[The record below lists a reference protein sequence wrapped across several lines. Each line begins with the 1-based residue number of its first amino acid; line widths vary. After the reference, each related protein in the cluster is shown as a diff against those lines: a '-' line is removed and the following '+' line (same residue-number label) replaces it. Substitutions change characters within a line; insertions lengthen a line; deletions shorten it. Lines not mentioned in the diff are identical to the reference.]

1 MYGQQP
7 PFRSGG
13 GGRGAAQPPQQQ
25 QIHLNPNF
33 FPSPNLFLLQQNPNF
48 LPHLN
53 PFVQNLNSFAQ
64 LQQQF
69 ANSSFPVQLNSDN
82 NNFQAPRPNGS
93 TINSKYPQPVKVQNE
108 MVEKLDKA
116 VMRARADLLA
126 SDENVS
132 AWKVSQAALLMV
144 KAESWESLGVQIQ
157 QVPSLNRLLATEGK
171 INAFIHCFVAV
182 RRITS
187 LYDLE
192 VAICENEGIERFE
205 ELELGPLVRHPLA
218 VHYFS
223 VTSDVTEVC
232 RIRTEDI
239 ISYLCEFI
247 DSHKKKEVKVDT
259 FLDFISKKQS
269 ISGWEKLCV
278 RVQNF
283 GVYVNHIKEARQL
296 EDRVLEKCYQEMRV
310 KSSKR
315 NKNPPPFSAQ
325 KKEMDDHFTA
335 ISQRMKSFS
344 SANTQ
349 FCGKHIRFISSSSE
363 DDDSESHDYEDNRD
377 EKNTDSNG
385 NCSLSQLNVKDRV
398 SSCPYPSATEE
409 MTRLGLKSEVASSP
423 CLSGGAVRCNGDNEL
438 PRGKRRYESVSSGSA
453 VPHKLPK
460 RDKVDA
466 DLKHKRQNNQGIT
479 GDSLSTESLK
489 VFFTTW
495 KEACQGNNAH
505 EVLERMLQFYNTRK
519 KRKAKEMF
527 TSYPF
532 VGLLYA
538 AVTYM
543 KYGVWDNLYDTFQ
556 ASSQRGMD
564 GKPFES
570 SADCIGIDVELAEK
584 DVVSAPKFLTN
595 KHDVTA
601 EDIAK
606 KISEYFEDYILSNK
620 NLSRGNRF
628 CFLRKLCKCEYWLI
642 EQYSTNMFESLG
654 YGDYITFLEKYMH
667 LLPHALQRCIIGDLS
682 ENVSLEAHLQP
693 IELDVLLSQALN
705 SLGGNETM
713 NMLNISQ
720 LLARQFP
727 LVCFKLVNSEHMP
740 NFPDLLQEK
749 RCSSAS
755 NSVLF
760 SAPLLRLNYVGDML
774 AQDEQKV
781 ETSGFGRNMISREG
795 IIAAVTT
802 KDAIEVLLKAPM
814 LTDLNL
820 WSHWDILYA
829 PSLGSMVEWL
839 LKEVN
844 TKELLCL
851 VTKGGKVIR
860 LDHSATLDSFLKVF
874 IKGSSFETAVALLSL
889 YALYGGEQNVPLSLL
904 KCHARQ
910 AFEVIINN
918 YLEMELHYDK
928 NPYKHGKPSYDQHIV
943 GKSASSNISC
953 KLRNNRSILNK
964 AATVMSRFTL
974 DCLSYLPIEFCS
986 FAADVLIAGLQ
997 SHVNDVP
1004 SVILAECTQIERV
1017 MLHEVGMSLGLMEWV
1032 HDYYSFCSSPTTG
1045 YSPGSSCLDVVNHE
1059 SNKRSVIGQGEPCK
1073 DPSSSGEM
1081 LVSYGVDRDDLKVK
1095 RVSGG
1100 ADSAD
1105 GRVANSERLS
1115 VVDNHIDNDPA
1126 KVIESIRQEEFGL
1139 DQSLSATESRML
1151 EKQHARLGRALHCL
1165 SQELYS
1171 QDSHFLLELD
1181 LINKIKCSN
1190 LQTRG
1195 RMNIINLSSWS
1206 MGIARLNQ
1214 LLLQPRISAL
1224 LKTRERRK
1232 QGNERNGEGRRKK
1245 SWMLTLARIKQFT
1258 PTNTAP
1264 SNEPVQNA
1272 DDNIYPGDVEP
1283 TLIFILHEKGIV
1295 VLNNEQ
1301 GFSANNIR
1309 ALCDVGNSTKKG
1321 HKAGYIGK
1329 KGIGF
1334 KSVFRVTDA
1343 PEIHSNGFHIKFDI
1357 TEGQIGFVLR
1367 RLSPCDIDLY
1377 TRLASADAGSMDQNY
1392 WKTCIMLP
1400 FRSNLS
1406 EGFAMNNIL
1415 SMFMDLHPSLLLF
1428 LHRLRCIEFRNILDD
1443 SLIVMRKEVLGD
1455 GLVEVAL
1462 GNEKMTWFVVSQ
1474 KLKADI
1480 IRSDVQTTE
1489 ISIAFTLQETGEGGY
1504 VPVLDQQPVFAF
1516 LPLRK
1521 GSPGKAITAFMS
1533 FIPLV
1538 GEVHGFFSS
1547 LPHNG
1552 LKSMG
1557 LSWLSSL
1564 LSTLYVM
1571 SSHSFMQTSPS
1582 FLTESDFIIDLQKT
1596 PFIPLSDGK
1605 YGSLDQGTVWLHT
1618 EVVGQGISDEYL
1630 LKAFPKLYSKLR
1642 IVSPNLLAAASSI
1655 EGSCSDTTIVE
1666 NVIKMLYK
1674 VGVQRLAVH
1683 DIVKV
1688 HILPAIS
1695 DDKNTVGKEE
1705 LMTEYLAFA
1714 MFHLQSSC
1722 ATCSVERGGLIVE
1735 LRERALILTNY
1746 GYKRSNEVPI
1756 HFSREYGNPVDVNK
1770 LISGL
1775 DMKWHEIDSA
1785 YLKHPITKSM
1795 SGGVLKW
1802 RNFFQEIGVT
1812 DFVQVVQVDKS
1823 VPDISLVNSKDIV
1836 CNKDIMSGD
1845 SVVKNWESEELFHFL
1860 SWISSRDDVEKSK
1873 ILVDILDRLW
1883 DDHFSNKVT
1892 GDCDDSSGEFKP
1904 FKSSFISNLQDFP
1917 WMVSS
1922 INNKLHYPKD
1932 LFHDCVAVNSVLGIS
1947 APYTVPKVKSEKL
1960 LANLGLKTQVTL
1972 DDALSVLRLWRR
1984 CEAPLRA

>member
-1 MYGQQP
+1 
-7 PFRSGG
+7 
-13 GGRGAAQPPQQQ
+13 
-25 QIHLNPNF
+25 
-33 FPSPNLFLLQQNPNF
+33 
-48 LPHLN
+48 
-53 PFVQNLNSFAQ
+53 
-64 LQQQF
+64 
-69 ANSSFPVQLNSDN
+69 
-82 NNFQAPRPNGS
+82 
-93 TINSKYPQPVKVQNE
+93 
-108 MVEKLDKA
+108 
-116 VMRARADLLA
+116 
-126 SDENVS
+126 
-132 AWKVSQAALLMV
+132 
-144 KAESWESLGVQIQ
+144 
-157 QVPSLNRLLATEGK
+157 
-171 INAFIHCFVAV
+171 
-182 RRITS
+182 
-187 LYDLE
+187 
-192 VAICENEGIERFE
+192 
-205 ELELGPLVRHPLA
+205 
-218 VHYFS
+218 
-223 VTSDVTEVC
+223 
-232 RIRTEDI
+232 
-239 ISYLCEFI
+239 
-247 DSHKKKEVKVDT
+247 
-259 FLDFISKKQS
+259 
-269 ISGWEKLCV
+269 
-278 RVQNF
+278 
-283 GVYVNHIKEARQL
+283 
-296 EDRVLEKCYQEMRV
+296 
-310 KSSKR
+310 
-315 NKNPPPFSAQ
+315 
-325 KKEMDDHFTA
+325 
-335 ISQRMKSFS
+335 
-344 SANTQ
+344 
-349 FCGKHIRFISSSSE
+349 
-363 DDDSESHDYEDNRD
+363 
-377 EKNTDSNG
+377 
-385 NCSLSQLNVKDRV
+385 
-398 SSCPYPSATEE
+398 
-409 MTRLGLKSEVASSP
+409 
-423 CLSGGAVRCNGDNEL
+423 
-438 PRGKRRYESVSSGSA
+438 
-453 VPHKLPK
+453 
-460 RDKVDA
+460 
-466 DLKHKRQNNQGIT
+466 
-479 GDSLSTESLK
+479 
-489 VFFTTW
+489 
-495 KEACQGNNAH
+495 
-505 EVLERMLQFYNTRK
+505 
-519 KRKAKEMF
+519 
-527 TSYPF
+527 
-532 VGLLYA
+532 
-538 AVTYM
+538 
-543 KYGVWDNLYDTFQ
+543 
-556 ASSQRGMD
+556 
-564 GKPFES
+564 
-570 SADCIGIDVELAEK
+570 
-584 DVVSAPKFLTN
+584 
-595 KHDVTA
+595 
-601 EDIAK
+601 
-606 KISEYFEDYILSNK
+606 
-620 NLSRGNRF
+620 
-628 CFLRKLCKCEYWLI
+628 
-642 EQYSTNMFESLG
+642 
-654 YGDYITFLEKYMH
+654 
-667 LLPHALQRCIIGDLS
+667 
-682 ENVSLEAHLQP
+682 
-693 IELDVLLSQALN
+693 
-705 SLGGNETM
+705 M

-1171 QDSHFLLELD
+1171 QDSHFLLEL
-1181 LINKIKCSN
+1181 LVNGHSKVEPAVASAQRNFNMVKELGATIVSPHVK
-1190 LQTRG
+1190 G
-1195 RMNIINLSSWS
+1195 
-1206 MGIARLNQ
+1206 
-1214 LLLQPRISAL
+1214 ISAL

-1301 GFSANNIR
+1301 GFSAKTSEHFVMLEIQQKRVIR
-1309 ALCDVGNSTKKG
+1309 LDTLGRKALASNQYSGVQNEIIRFSSCPQ
-1321 HKAGYIGK
+1321 
-1329 KGIGF
+1329 
-1334 KSVFRVTDA
+1334 VTDA

-1357 TEGQIGFVLR
+1357 TEGQIGFVLPTVVP
-1367 RLSPCDIDLY
+1367 PCDIDLY

-1521 GSPGKAITAFMS
+1521 YGLKFILQGDFVLPSSREEVDGNSPWNQWLLSEYPNLFVSAERSFCDLPCYRGSPGKAITAFMS

-1538 GEVHGFFSS
+1538 GDGKEWVPPCKV
-1547 LPHNG
+1547 LRN
-1552 LKSMG
+1552 
-1557 LSWLSSL
+1557 WNEQTRSL
-1564 LSTLYVM
+1564 LPDSLL
-1571 SSHSFMQTSPS
+1571 HEHLGLG
-1582 FLTESDFIIDLQKT
+1582 FLNKNIVLSDSLAKSLGVEDYGPKILLRKT

-1642 IVSPNLLAAASSI
+1642 IVSPSLLAAASSI

-1746 GYKRSNEVPI
+1746 GYKTI
-1756 HFSREYGNPVDVNK
+1756 
-1770 LISGL
+1770 
-1775 DMKWHEIDSA
+1775 
-1785 YLKHPITKSM
+1785 
-1795 SGGVLKW
+1795 
-1802 RNFFQEIGVT
+1802 
-1812 DFVQVVQVDKS
+1812 
-1823 VPDISLVNSKDIV
+1823 
-1836 CNKDIMSGD
+1836 
-1845 SVVKNWESEELFHFL
+1845 
-1860 SWISSRDDVEKSK
+1860 
-1873 ILVDILDRLW
+1873 
-1883 DDHFSNKVT
+1883 
-1892 GDCDDSSGEFKP
+1892 
-1904 FKSSFISNLQDFP
+1904 
-1917 WMVSS
+1917 
-1922 INNKLHYPKD
+1922 
-1932 LFHDCVAVNSVLGIS
+1932 
-1947 APYTVPKVKSEKL
+1947 
-1960 LANLGLKTQVTL
+1960 
-1972 DDALSVLRLWRR
+1972 
-1984 CEAPLRA
+1984 